1 MAMFDYPLLSGKLL
15 KDATKRD
22 LAEEAGTDTE
32 MEAIVDDIII
42 AGIEEFAL
50 TETEK
55 ASRLAVYLAR
65 CVELAPA
72 RKLAR
77 ASDE

>member
-1 MAMFDYPLLSGKLL
+1 MPMLDYPLLSGKLL

-22 LAEEAGTDTE
+22 LTEEARTDTE
-32 MEAIVDDIII
+32 MEAIVDEIII
-42 AGIEEFAL
+42 AGLEEFAL
-50 TETEK
+50 AETEK

-65 CVELAPA
+65 CAELAPA

-77 ASDE
+77 ASGE